1 MKQLWTEKYRPKNI
15 TDYVFRDD
23 KQRKQVQTW
32 VDSGAIPHLLF
43 SGAAGTG
50 KTTLAKVLLNE
61 LDVDDGDIMLINAS
75 NENNVDTM
83 RTKINGF
90 ASSLPFSGDFKFV
103 LLDEADYLSPNAQA
117 ILRNMMETYS
127 STCRFIL
134 TCNYPNKVIPAIH
147 SRCQGYHIEKLDQT
161 EFTVRIATILLEEG
175 MEFLPDDLDVYVKS
189 TYPDLRKCIN
199 MVQQNIVDGVL
210 QQPSSGEGG
219 ESDWILEYVANFQ
232 IGKIAEARKLI
243 VSKARPEEYEGV
255 FRKLYENLDWFG
267 EDKRTQGKALITIR
281 DGLVNHSLV
290 ADPEINLSA
299 TLLELQYIAGQPDE

>member
-1 MKQLWTEKYRPKNI
+1 MKELWVEKYRPTSVK
-15 TDYVFRDD
+15 DYVFRDT
-23 KQRKQVQTW
+23 KQKKQVSSW
-32 VDSGAIPHLLF
+32 VYSGAIPHLLF
-43 SGAAGTG
+43 SGSAGTG

-61 LDVDDGDIMLINAS
+61 LGVDGGDVMMINAS

-90 ASSLPFSGDFKFV
+90 ASSLPFSGDFKYV

-127 STCRFIL
+127 TTCRFVL

-147 SRCQGYHIEKLDQT
+147 SRCQGYHIEKLDTQ
-161 EFTVRIATILLEEG
+161 EFTARVATIAITESVDVDLET
-175 MEFLPDDLDVYVKS
+175 LDVYVRS

-199 MVQQNIVDGVL
+199 MVQQNVVDGKL
-210 QQPSSGEGG
+210 QAPGAGESG
-219 ESDWILEYVANFQ
+219 ESDWILEYVALFQ
-232 IGKIAEARKLI
+232 LGKISEARKLI
-243 VSKARPEEYEGV
+243 VAKARAEEYEGV

-267 EDKRTQGKALITIR
+267 EDDMVQGRALICIR
-281 DGLVNHSLV
+281 DGLVNHALV

-299 TLLELQYIAGQPDE
+299 TLLELQHIAG

>member
-1 MKQLWTEKYRPKNI
+1 MKELWVEKYRPR
-15 TDYVFRDD
+15 TVSDYVFRDD
-23 KQRKQVQTW
+23 KQKKQVSSW

-50 KTTLAKVLLNE
+50 KTTLAKVLLKE
-61 LDVDDGDIMLINAS
+61 LDVDDGDVMMINAS

-90 ASSLPFSGDFKFV
+90 ASSLPFSGEFKYV

-127 STCRFIL
+127 TTCRFIL

-147 SRCQGYHIEKLDQT
+147 SRCQGYHIEKLDT
-161 EFTVRIATILLEEG
+161 EEFTARVATILITEG
-175 MEFLPDDLDVYVKS
+175 TDLDLETLDIYVRS

-199 MVQQNIVDGVL
+199 MVQQNVVDGKL
-210 QQPSSGEGG
+210 QAPGEGESG
-219 ESDWILEYVANFQ
+219 ESDWILEYVALFQ
-232 IGKIAEARKLI
+232 LGKISEARKLI
-243 VSKARPEEYEGV
+243 VSKARAEEYEGV

-267 EDKRTQGKALITIR
+267 EDDITQGRALICIR
-281 DGLVNHSLV
+281 DGLVNHALV

-299 TLLELQYIAGQPDE
+299 TLLELQHIAG

>member
-1 MKQLWTEKYRPKNI
+1 MKELWVEKYRPKSVS
-15 TDYVFRDD
+15 DYVFRDE
-23 KQRKQVQTW
+23 KQKKQVKSW

-61 LDVDDGDIMLINAS
+61 LGVDDGDVMMINAS

-90 ASSLPFSGDFKFV
+90 ASSLPFSGDFKYV

-127 STCRFIL
+127 TTCRFIL

-147 SRCQGYHIEKLDQT
+147 SRCQGYHIEKLDT
-161 EFTVRIATILLEEG
+161 EEFTARVATILISEG
-175 MEFLPDDLDVYVKS
+175 TDLDLETLDIYVRS

-199 MVQQNIVDGVL
+199 MVQQNVVDNKL
-210 QQPSSGEGG
+210 QSPGEGESG
-219 ESDWILEYVANFQ
+219 ESDWILEYVALFQ
-232 IGKIAEARKLI
+232 LGKISEARKLI
-243 VSKARPEEYEGV
+243 VEKARAEEYEGV

-267 EDKRTQGKALITIR
+267 EDDKTKGRALICIR
-281 DGLVNHSLV
+281 DGLVNHALV

-299 TLLELQYIAGQPDE
+299 TLLELQYIAG

>member
-1 MKQLWTEKYRPKNI
+1 MKELWVEKYRPTSVK
-15 TDYVFRDD
+15 DYVFRDT
-23 KQRKQVQTW
+23 KQKKQVSSW

-43 SGAAGTG
+43 SGSAGTG

-61 LDVDDGDIMLINAS
+61 LGVDGGDVMMINAS

-90 ASSLPFSGDFKFV
+90 ASSLPFSGDFKYV

-127 STCRFIL
+127 TTCRFVL

-147 SRCQGYHIEKLDQT
+147 SRCQGYHIEKLDTQ
-161 EFTVRIATILLEEG
+161 EFTARVATIAITESVDVDLET
-175 MEFLPDDLDVYVKS
+175 LDVYVRS

-199 MVQQNIVDGVL
+199 MVQQNVVDGKL
-210 QQPSSGEGG
+210 QAPGAGESG
-219 ESDWILEYVANFQ
+219 ESDWILEYVALFQ
-232 IGKIAEARKLI
+232 LGKISEARKLI
-243 VSKARPEEYEGV
+243 VAKARAEEYEGV

-267 EDKRTQGKALITIR
+267 EDDMVQGRALICIR
-281 DGLVNHSLV
+281 DGLVNHALV

-299 TLLELQYIAGQPDE
+299 TLLELQHIAG

>member
-1 MKQLWTEKYRPKNI
+1 MKELWVEKYRPSNVA
-15 TDYVFRDD
+15 DYVFRDN
-23 KQRKQVQTW
+23 KQKKQVSSW

-61 LDVDDGDIMLINAS
+61 LGVDGGDVMMVNAS

-90 ASSLPFSGDFKFV
+90 ASSLPFSGDFKYV

-117 ILRNMMETYS
+117 ILRNMMETFS
-127 STCRFIL
+127 TTCRFIL

-147 SRCQGYHIEKLDQT
+147 SRCQGYHIEKLDT
-161 EFTVRIATILLEEG
+161 EEFTARVATIAITEGIDVELET
-175 MEFLPDDLDVYVKS
+175 LDIYVRS

-199 MVQQNIVDGVL
+199 MVQQNVVDGKL
-210 QQPSSGEGG
+210 QAPGEGESG
-219 ESDWILEYVANFQ
+219 ESDWILEYVALFQ
-232 IGKIAEARKLI
+232 LGKISEARKMI
-243 VSKARPEEYEGV
+243 VSKARAEEYEGV

-267 EDKRTQGKALITIR
+267 EDDITQGRALICIR
-281 DGLVNHSLV
+281 DGLVNHALV
-290 ADPEINLSA
+290 SDPEINLSS
-299 TLLELQYIAGQPDE
+299 TLLELQHIAG

>member
-1 MKQLWTEKYRPKNI
+1 MRELWVEKYRPR
-15 TDYVFRDD
+15 TVSDYVFRDD
-23 KQRKQVQTW
+23 KQKKQVSSW

-50 KTTLAKVLLNE
+50 KTTLAKVLLKE
-61 LDVDDGDIMLINAS
+61 LDVDDGDVMMINAS

-90 ASSLPFSGDFKFV
+90 ASSLPFSGDFKYV

-127 STCRFIL
+127 TTCRFIL

-147 SRCQGYHIEKLDQT
+147 SRCQGYHIEKLDT
-161 EFTVRIATILLEEG
+161 EEFTARVATILITEG
-175 MEFLPDDLDVYVKS
+175 TDLDLETLDIYVRS

-199 MVQQNIVDGVL
+199 MVQQNVVDGKL
-210 QQPSSGEGG
+210 QAPGEGESG
-219 ESDWILEYVANFQ
+219 ESDWVLEYVANMQ
-232 IGKIAEARKLI
+232 IGKISEARKLI
-243 VSKARPEEYEGV
+243 VSKARAEEYEGV
-255 FRKLYENLDWFG
+255 YRKLYENLDWFG
-267 EDKRTQGKALITIR
+267 EDDITQGRALICIR
-281 DGLVNHSLV
+281 DGLVNHALV

-299 TLLELQYIAGQPDE
+299 TLLELQHIAG

>member
-1 MKQLWTEKYRPKNI
+1 MRELWVEKYRPR
-15 TDYVFRDD
+15 TVSDYVFRDD
-23 KQRKQVQTW
+23 KQKKQVSSW

-50 KTTLAKVLLNE
+50 KTTLAKVLLKE
-61 LDVDDGDIMLINAS
+61 LDVDDGDVMMINAS

-90 ASSLPFSGDFKFV
+90 ASSLPFSGDFKYV

-127 STCRFIL
+127 TTCRFIL

-147 SRCQGYHIEKLDQT
+147 SRCQGYHIEKLDT
-161 EFTVRIATILLEEG
+161 EEFTARVATILITEG
-175 MEFLPDDLDVYVKS
+175 TDLDLETLDIYVRS

-199 MVQQNIVDGVL
+199 MVQQNVVDGKL
-210 QQPSSGEGG
+210 QAPGEGESG
-219 ESDWILEYVANFQ
+219 ESDWVLEYVALFQ
-232 IGKIAEARKLI
+232 LGKISEARKLI
-243 VSKARPEEYEGV
+243 VSKARAEEYEGV

-267 EDKRTQGKALITIR
+267 EDDITQGRALICIR
-281 DGLVNHSLV
+281 DGLVNHALV

-299 TLLELQYIAGQPDE
+299 TLLELQHIAG

>member
-1 MKQLWTEKYRPKNI
+1 MRELWVEKYRPTSVK
-15 TDYVFRDD
+15 DYVFRDI
-23 KQRKQVQTW
+23 KQKKQVSSW

-61 LDVDDGDIMLINAS
+61 LGVDGGDVMMINAS

-90 ASSLPFSGDFKFV
+90 ASSLPFSGDFKYV

-127 STCRFIL
+127 TTCRFVL

-147 SRCQGYHIEKLDQT
+147 SRCQGYHIEKLDTQ
-161 EFTVRIATILLEEG
+161 EFTARVATIAITESVDVDLET
-175 MEFLPDDLDVYVKS
+175 LDVYVRS

-199 MVQQNIVDGVL
+199 MVQQNVVDGKL
-210 QQPSSGEGG
+210 QAPGAGESG
-219 ESDWILEYVANFQ
+219 ESDWILEYVALFQ
-232 IGKIAEARKLI
+232 IGKISEARKLI
-243 VSKARPEEYEGV
+243 VAKARAEEYEGV

-267 EDKRTQGKALITIR
+267 EDDMVQGRALICIR
-281 DGLVNHSLV
+281 DGLVNHALV

-299 TLLELQYIAGQPDE
+299 TLLELQHIAG

>member
-1 MKQLWTEKYRPKNI
+1 MKELWVEKYRPTSVK
-15 TDYVFRDD
+15 DYVFRDT
-23 KQRKQVQTW
+23 KQKKQVSSW

-43 SGAAGTG
+43 SGSAGTG

-61 LDVDDGDIMLINAS
+61 LGVDGGDVMMINAS

-90 ASSLPFSGDFKFV
+90 ASSLPFSGDFKYV

-127 STCRFIL
+127 TTCRFVL

-147 SRCQGYHIEKLDQT
+147 SRCQGYHIEKLDTQ
-161 EFTVRIATILLEEG
+161 EFTARVATIAITESVDVDLET
-175 MEFLPDDLDVYVKS
+175 LDVYVRS

-199 MVQQNIVDGVL
+199 MVQQNVVDGKL
-210 QQPSSGEGG
+210 QAPGAGESG
-219 ESDWILEYVANFQ
+219 ESDWILEYVALFQ
-232 IGKIAEARKLI
+232 LGKISEARKLI
-243 VSKARPEEYEGV
+243 VTKARAEEYEGV

-267 EDKRTQGKALITIR
+267 EDDIVQGRALICIR
-281 DGLVNHSLV
+281 DGLVNHALV
-290 ADPEINLSA
+290 SDPEINLSA
-299 TLLELQYIAGQPDE
+299 TLLELQHIAG

>member
-1 MKQLWTEKYRPKNI
+1 MKELWVEKYRPTSVK
-15 TDYVFRDD
+15 DYVFRDT
-23 KQRKQVQTW
+23 KQKKQVSSW

-43 SGAAGTG
+43 SGSAGTG

-61 LDVDDGDIMLINAS
+61 LGVDGGDVMMINAS

-90 ASSLPFSGDFKFV
+90 ASSLPFSGDFKYV

-127 STCRFIL
+127 TTCRFVL

-147 SRCQGYHIEKLDQT
+147 SRCQGYHIEKLDTQ
-161 EFTVRIATILLEEG
+161 EFTARVATIAITESVDVDLET
-175 MEFLPDDLDVYVKS
+175 LDVYVRS

-199 MVQQNIVDGVL
+199 MVQQNVVDGKL
-210 QQPSSGEGG
+210 QAPGAGESG
-219 ESDWILEYVANFQ
+219 ESDWILEYVALFQ
-232 IGKIAEARKLI
+232 LGKISEARKLI
-243 VSKARPEEYEGV
+243 VAKARAEEYEGV

-267 EDKRTQGKALITIR
+267 EDDITQGRALICIR
-281 DGLVNHSLV
+281 DGLVNHALV
-290 ADPEINLSA
+290 SDPEINLSA
-299 TLLELQYIAGQPDE
+299 TLLELQHIAG

>member
-1 MKQLWTEKYRPKNI
+1 MKELWVEKYRPSNVA
-15 TDYVFRDD
+15 DYVFRDN
-23 KQRKQVQTW
+23 KQKKQVSSW

-61 LDVDDGDIMLINAS
+61 LGVDGGDVMMVNAS

-90 ASSLPFSGDFKFV
+90 ASSLPFSGDFKYV

-117 ILRNMMETYS
+117 ILRNMMETFS
-127 STCRFIL
+127 TTCRFIL

-147 SRCQGYHIEKLDQT
+147 SRCQGYHIEKLDT
-161 EFTVRIATILLEEG
+161 EEFTARVATIAITEGIDVELET
-175 MEFLPDDLDVYVKS
+175 LDIYVRS

-199 MVQQNIVDGVL
+199 MVQQNVVDGKL
-210 QQPSSGEGG
+210 QAPGEGESG
-219 ESDWILEYVANFQ
+219 ESDWILEYVALFQ
-232 IGKIAEARKLI
+232 LGKISEARKMI
-243 VSKARPEEYEGV
+243 VSKARAEEYEGV

-267 EDKRTQGKALITIR
+267 EDDITQGRALICIR
-281 DGLVNHSLV
+281 DGLVNHALV
-290 ADPEINLSA
+290 SDPEINLSA
-299 TLLELQYIAGQPDE
+299 TLLELKHIAG

>member
-1 MKQLWTEKYRPKNI
+1 MRELWVEKYRPTSVK
-15 TDYVFRDD
+15 DYVFRDI
-23 KQRKQVQTW
+23 KQKKQVSSW

-61 LDVDDGDIMLINAS
+61 LGVDGGDVMMINAS

-90 ASSLPFSGDFKFV
+90 ASSLPFSGDFKYV

-127 STCRFIL
+127 TTCRFVL

-147 SRCQGYHIEKLDQT
+147 SRCQGYHIEKLDTQ
-161 EFTVRIATILLEEG
+161 EFTARVATIAITEG
-175 MEFLPDDLDVYVKS
+175 VDCRPIETLDIYVRS

-199 MVQQNIVDGVL
+199 MVQQNVVDGKL
-210 QQPSSGEGG
+210 QAPGEG
-219 ESDWILEYVANFQ
+219 
-232 IGKIAEARKLI
+232 RKW
-243 VSKARPEEYEGV
+243 RE
-255 FRKLYENLDWFG
+255 
-267 EDKRTQGKALITIR
+267 
-281 DGLVNHSLV
+281 
-290 ADPEINLSA
+290 
-299 TLLELQYIAGQPDE
+299 

>member
-1 MKQLWTEKYRPKNI
+1 MKELWVEKYRPTSVK
-15 TDYVFRDD
+15 DYVFRDT
-23 KQRKQVQTW
+23 KQKKQVSSW

-43 SGAAGTG
+43 SGSAGTG

-61 LDVDDGDIMLINAS
+61 LGVDGGDVMMINAS

-90 ASSLPFSGDFKFV
+90 ASSLPFSGDFKYV

-127 STCRFIL
+127 TTCRFVL

-147 SRCQGYHIEKLDQT
+147 SRCQGYHIEKLDT
-161 EFTVRIATILLEEG
+161 DEFTARVATIAITESIDIDLET
-175 MEFLPDDLDVYVKS
+175 LDVYVRS

-199 MVQQNIVDGVL
+199 MVQQNVVDGKL
-210 QQPSSGEGG
+210 QAPGAGESG
-219 ESDWILEYVANFQ
+219 ESDWILEYVALFQ
-232 IGKIAEARKLI
+232 LGKISEARKLI
-243 VSKARPEEYEGV
+243 VAKARAEEYEGV

-267 EDKRTQGKALITIR
+267 EDDMVQGRALICIR
-281 DGLVNHSLV
+281 DGLVNHALV

-299 TLLELQYIAGQPDE
+299 TLLELQHIAG